1 MHYPNTRI
9 AVLIPCFNE
18 ETTIGEVVTQFAA
31 ELPGAEIYVFDNNS
45 SDKSAEVAR
54 QAGAIVV
61 NEYRQGKGNVV
72 RSMFRR
78 VEADIY
84 VMVDGDCTY
93 PPSEVHNLIAPV
105 LADQAHMVIG
115 DRISSTYDQE
125 NQRPFHSFGNR
136 LVRWLVNRLFHS
148 NLKDIMSGYRAF
160 DRLFV
165 KSLPVTSD
173 AFEIETE
180 MTIYALE
187 RKFSFVEIPVTYKD
201 RPKNSKSKLNTFS
214 DGYKILKTIA
224 SIFKNYK
231 PFSFFFVFFSFS
243 FLISLLIGIGPIYE
257 FINYH
262 YVYKIPSAI
271 LAASLQIISLL
282 FLFIGII
289 LDTISSNHK
298 EIHQMYINNYLSQ
311 YYKNVDKYIISYEDK
326 KKAA

>member
-201 RPKNSKSKLNTFS
+201 RPKNRKSKLNTFS
-214 DGYKILKTIA
+214 DGYKILKTIS

-243 FLISLLIGIGPIYE
+243 FLISFLIVIGSIYE
-257 FINYH
+257 FINYN

-271 LAASLQIISLL
+271 LAASLQIISFL

-298 EIHQMYINNYLSQ
+298 EMHQMHINNYLSQ

>member
-18 ETTIGEVVTQFAA
+18 ETTIREVITQFAA

-45 SDKSAEVAR
+45 SDQSAEMAR
-54 QAGAIVV
+54 QAGAIVI

-93 PPSEVHNLIAPV
+93 PPSEVHSLIAPV
-105 LADQAHMVIG
+105 LAEQAHMVIG

-125 NQRPFHSFGNR
+125 NRRPFHSFGNR
-136 LVRWLVNRLFHS
+136 LVRWLVNRLFRSH
-148 NLKDIMSGYRAF
+148 LKDIMSGYRAF
-160 DRLFV
+160 NHLFV

-187 RKFSFVEIPVTYKD
+187 RKFSIAEIPITYKD
-201 RPKNSKSKLNTFS
+201 RPKDSQSKLRTFS

-224 SIFKNYK
+224 IIFKNYK
-231 PFSFFFVFFSFS
+231 PFPFFLMFSFFSFVIGLS
-243 FLISLLIGIGPIYE
+243 IGIGPIYE
-257 FINYH
+257 FINYR
-262 YVYKIPSAI
+262 YVYKVPSAI
-271 LAASLQIISLL
+271 LAASLHVIALFSL
-282 FLFIGII
+282 FSGII

-298 EIHQMYINNYLSQ
+298 EIHQMNLNNYLSN
-311 YYKNVDKYIISYEDK
+311 YYKDTDKNMVSYEDK
-326 KKAA
+326 KKIA

>member
-1 MHYPNTRI
+1 MQYPNTRI

-18 ETTIGEVVTQFAA
+18 ETTIGEVVTQFST
-31 ELPGAEIYVFDNNS
+31 ELPDAEIYVFDNNS
-45 SDKSAEVAR
+45 SDQSAEVAR
-54 QAGAIVV
+54 QAGAIVI

-201 RPKNSKSKLNTFS
+201 RPKNSNSKLNTFS
-214 DGYKILKTIA
+214 DGYKILKSIT

-243 FLISLLIGIGPIYE
+243 FLASLFIGIGPIYE
-257 FINYH
+257 YVNYN

-311 YYKNVDKYIISYEDK
+311 YYDNIDKYIITYKDK

>member
-18 ETTIGEVVTQFAA
+18 ETTIGEVVNQFAA
-31 ELPGAEIYVFDNNS
+31 ELPGSEIYVFDNNS

-54 QAGAIVV
+54 QAGAIVI

-93 PPSEVHNLIAPV
+93 PAGEIDHLIAPI
-105 LADQAHMVIG
+105 LAEQAHMVIG

-125 NQRPFHSFGNR
+125 NRRPLHSFGNR

-148 NLKDIMSGYRAF
+148 NLKDIMSGYRVF

-165 KSLPVTSD
+165 KNFPVMSD
-173 AFEIETE
+173 KFEIETE

-187 RKFSFVEIPVTYKD
+187 RKFNITEIPITYRD
-201 RPKNSKSKLNTFS
+201 RPSNSESKLTTFS
-214 DGYKILKTIA
+214 DGFRILKTIA
-224 SIFKNYK
+224 LIFKNYK
-231 PFSFFFVFFSFS
+231 PMPFFGA
-243 FLISLLIGIGPIYE
+243 LSLVICLTGLGVGVGPVYEYIIYS
-257 FINYH
+257 IVNK
-262 YVYKIPSAI
+262 VPSAI
-271 LAASLQIISLL
+271 LAASLQIIAILS
-282 FLFIGII
+282 FFSGII
-289 LDTISSNHK
+289 LDTIASHQREANQ
-298 EIHQMYINNYLSQ
+298 IHVNSYLNQNCES
-311 YYKNVDKYIISYEDK
+311 KDKYVISNRNIQN
-326 KKAA
+326 AA